1 MALRTSGPA
10 TRRFASLAVP
20 VIAAL
25 ALGLGGGSA
34 TAMAD
39 TPTGQPRPT
48 RDTVTAGEVTRGSL
62 LGEVRRELAAAR
74 HTHYQHPTEVDEQ
87 SGEFDYDCSGFLD
100 YALQRI
106 DPAAYRALPVSKTRP
121 LAQDVVHQIRSGKPG
136 PWQQVATAAQLRPG
150 DVVSWLTPQDS
161 DSDNTGHVMIV
172 LATPTEN
179 ARRDNEWLVQVA
191 DSTTS
196 PHAADSRIGGSPN
209 GLGTGTIGLVA
220 DDTGQPVGYYWRGG
234 VSTELKH
241 TVVALGQVN

>member
-1 MALRTSGPA
+1 MAPETSFSG
-10 TRRFASLAVP
+10 TRRFARLAVP
-20 VIAAL
+20 VVAAL
-25 ALGLGGGSA
+25 ALGLGGGTA

-39 TPTGQPRPT
+39 TPTGRPGPT
-48 RDTVTAGEVTRGSL
+48 GDTITAGEATHGSL
-62 LGEVRRELAAAR
+62 LGEVRRELATAR
-74 HTHYQHPTEVDEQ
+74 LTHYQHTTEVDEQ
-87 SGEFDYDCSGFLD
+87 RGEFDYDCSGFLD

-106 DPAAYRALPVSKTRP
+106 DPPAYRALPVSKTRP
-121 LAQDVVHQIRSGKPG
+121 LAEDIVHQIRSHEAG
-136 PWQQVATAAQLRPG
+136 PWEQVATAAQLRPG

-172 LATPTEN
+172 LAAPTKN
-179 ARRDNEWLVQVA
+179 TRRDDEWLVHVA

-220 DDTGQPVGYYWRGG
+220 DDTGRPVGYYWRGA

-241 TVVALGQVN
+241 TVVALGRVN